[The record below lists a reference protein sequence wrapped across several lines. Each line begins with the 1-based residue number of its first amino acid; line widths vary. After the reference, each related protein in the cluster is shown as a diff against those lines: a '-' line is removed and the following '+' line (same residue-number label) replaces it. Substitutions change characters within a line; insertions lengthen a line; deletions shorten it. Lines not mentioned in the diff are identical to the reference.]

1 MAIERN
7 RLLRTMAA
15 AEHLTLAPSTLER
28 FRQQGRGPRFVRLGG
43 RAIRYRFED
52 LEAWIDDP
60 DTNETGRR
68 PAAAGERSGKDADQ
82 PKKRRR

>member
-7 RLLRTMAA
+7 QLLRTKAA
-15 AEHLTLAPSTLER
+15 AKHLDLAPSTLER

-60 DTNETGRR
+60 DTNEAGRR
-68 PAAAGERSGKDADQ
+68 PAAVRDRSGKDADQ
-82 PKKRRR
+82 PKKRRS